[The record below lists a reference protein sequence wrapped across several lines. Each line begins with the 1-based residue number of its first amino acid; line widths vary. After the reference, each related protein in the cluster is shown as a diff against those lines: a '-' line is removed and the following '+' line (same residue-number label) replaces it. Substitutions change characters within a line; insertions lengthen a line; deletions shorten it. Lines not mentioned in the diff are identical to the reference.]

1 MPDIV
6 LELLISS
13 FSFLTLSEAPEREV
27 PRRGDKINLI
37 ITPNAT
43 ITSKRLKN
51 GAIME
56 FWYIVDKMLNAFCT
70 LRDNQSKKVVN
81 IYVLPNTLYTTTIPI
96 PRIII
101 VVTVAGSHI
110 R

>member
-56 FWYIVDKMLNAFCT
+56 FWYIVDKMLSAFCT
-70 LRDNQSKKVVN
+70 LRDNQSKNVVN
-81 IYVLPNTLYTTTIPI
+81 IMSSPKLYIQQLFQFQEL
-96 PRIII
+96 
-101 VVTVAGSHI
+101 SLL
-110 R
+110 